1 MFQKKRER
9 DGRKTLV
16 NGRKKKNGTNSVAW
30 NSWTSRGAYT
40 LANIRGEWKSYG
52 YGGSLEGNANW
63 EIQWLLCRGE
73 EGAYEIHDAKINGSE
88 GSLAP
93 SVAPLPPSHSISLR
107 LSYSK
112 CLLLLIQV
120 LFT

>member
-1 MFQKKRER
+1 M
-9 DGRKTLV
+9 
-16 NGRKKKNGTNSVAW
+16 
-30 NSWTSRGAYT
+30 
-40 LANIRGEWKSYG
+40 ANIRGEWKSYG

-112 CLLLLIQV
+112 CLLLRIQV
-120 LFT
+120 LFTRWGNRICVILIQPNFFNPVFFFVGDDWRRDFVQDPLC

>member
-1 MFQKKRER
+1 MGPTQLPGTP
-9 DGRKTLV
+9 GRHVEPIVANKT
-16 NGRKKKNGTNSVAW
+16 GR
-30 NSWTSRGAYT
+30 
-40 LANIRGEWKSYG
+40 KSYG
-52 YGGSLEGNANW
+52 YGGSPEGNANW

-73 EGAYEIHDAKINGSE
+73 EDAYEIHDAKINGSE

-112 CLLLLIQV
+112 CLLHLIQM